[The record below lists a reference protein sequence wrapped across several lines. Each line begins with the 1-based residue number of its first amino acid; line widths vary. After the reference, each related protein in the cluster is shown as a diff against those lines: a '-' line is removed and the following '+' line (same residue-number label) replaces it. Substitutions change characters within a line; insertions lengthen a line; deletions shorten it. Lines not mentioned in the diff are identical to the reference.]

1 MAQDYANKPRGQR
14 AATKK
19 TRPAPA
25 PAAPEGS
32 RLWMGLLGLLAL
44 GGLGGGLYYLAG
56 IKPDPAATQAVVKR
70 QAEATPIAAPAVK
83 EAAKAPAEP
92 EEKEYRFYQLLPN
105 SEVVA
110 PRVEAYKST
119 PRSAEEYSQY
129 LLQAGSFRSNSDA
142 DSLRAKLIMQGLP
155 NVTTSRVVSDSGSV
169 WYRVRLG
176 PFPSRS
182 KLNKAY
188 DSLVRLNLQP
198 MRVKVAKET

>member
-1 MAQDYANKPRGQR
+1 
-14 AATKK
+14 
-19 TRPAPA
+19 
-25 PAAPEGS
+25 
-32 RLWMGLLGLLAL
+32 MGVLGLLAL

-70 QAEATPIAAPAVK
+70 QAEAPPAAPVAAPAPK
-83 EAAKAPAEP
+83 EGPKRPAEP

-119 PRSAEEYSQY
+119 PRSAQEYSQY
-129 LLQAGSFRSNSDA
+129 LLQAGSFRSGSDA
-142 DSLRAKLIMQGLP
+142 DALRAKLIMQGLP

-198 MRVKVAKET
+198 MRVKVAKEG